1 MSEILV
7 LSFGSNLGDRKYYL
21 GAALKLMQQ
30 VLGEEPLELS
40 PIIETKAVGFSGP
53 DFLDMAAVFKTN
65 ISPLDVLSFCKDVER
80 SLGRDEKLEY
90 GPDGKRIYHDRTIDI
105 DILFYGNLTLETAE
119 LTLPHPQVFQR
130 EYVSEM
136 LQSLEL
142 ARPLLLSFK
151 GKICNFAGF

>member
-1 MSEILV
+1 
-7 LSFGSNLGDRKYYL
+7 
-21 GAALKLMQQ
+21 
-30 VLGEEPLELS
+30 
-40 PIIETKAVGFSGP
+40 
-53 DFLDMAAVFKTN
+53 MAAVFKTN
-65 ISPLDVLSFCKDVER
+65 IPPLDVLSFCKDVER

-105 DILFYGNLTLETAE
+105 DILFYGNMTLETAE

-151 GKICNFAGF
+151 GKICNFVGF